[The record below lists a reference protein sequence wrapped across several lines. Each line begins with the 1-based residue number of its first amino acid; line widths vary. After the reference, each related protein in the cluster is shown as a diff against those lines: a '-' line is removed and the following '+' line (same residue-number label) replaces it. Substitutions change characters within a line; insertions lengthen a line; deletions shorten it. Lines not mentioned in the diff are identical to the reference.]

1 MQVLLHHM
9 STSHARTEKPR
20 GLLYVCTLVFVLLK
34 PFSYFFQILTQ
45 ACEQPDGHEKVAKAM
60 DDYKVYIGENCRF
73 EGLVLS
79 IITKPSNPAYQ
90 VKALD

>member
-1 MQVLLHHM
+1 MPA
-9 STSHARTEKPR
+9 SHVRIVQPR
-20 GLLYVCTLVFVLLK
+20 GLLHVCALFIILLK
-34 PFSYFFQILTQ
+34 PFFLEFFQILTQ

-60 DDYKVYIGENCRF
+60 DDYRVYIGESCRF

-90 VKALD
+90 VRALDQV